1 MDECQEPGTRASRRV
16 SRRDALRALAAVGAG
31 TLMPGAGSAAGA
43 LIERAIPS
51 SGERLPAIGMGS
63 WQSFDVGSDA
73 AARAAAKGVLR
84 LFVERGGRLVD
95 SSPMYGSSEAVL
107 GDLAAE
113 LGVQAE
119 LFWATK
125 VWTSGRDAG
134 ILQMEESLRL
144 MRVKR
149 MDLMQVHNLLDVGT
163 HLATL
168 RAWKREG
175 RVRYV
180 GVTHYH
186 EGAHDD
192 LERVLRVERLDFV
205 QVNFSLAEPEAESR
219 LLPLAAE
226 RGVAVLANRPFGKG
240 SMFNRVRDKPLPT
253 WAAEIGVQSWAQY
266 FLKWI
271 VAHPAVTCA
280 IPATRNPKHLL
291 DNMGALSGPLPDA
304 ALRRRMADHYH
315 AL

>member
-1 MDECQEPGTRASRRV
+1 MRSGDLDGGGTPASPARR
-16 SRRDALRALAAVGAG
+16 RALGVLAAAGAG
-31 TLMPGAGSAAGA
+31 ALMPGAGLGA
-43 LIERAIPS
+43 DPVIQRAIPS
-51 SGERLPAIGMGS
+51 SGERLPAIGMGT
-63 WQSFDVGSDA
+63 WQSFDVGGEAAGRA
-73 AARAAAKGVLR
+73 AAREVLR
-84 LFVERGGRLVD
+84 LFVERGGRVVD

-107 GDLAAE
+107 GELAAE
-113 LGVQAE
+113 LAVQDK

-134 ILQMEESLRL
+134 RRQMEESLRR
-144 MRVKR
+144 MRVRR
-149 MDLMQVHNLLDVGT
+149 MDLMQVHNLVDTAT

-168 RAWKREG
+168 RQWKREG

-186 EGAHDD
+186 AGAHAE
-192 LERVLRVERLDFV
+192 LARVLRAEKPDFV
-205 QVNFSLAEPEAESR
+205 QVNYSLAEPEAGER

-226 RGVAVLANRPFGKG
+226 RGVAVLANRPFGSG
-240 SMFNRVRDKPLPT
+240 AMFSRVRGKPLPA
-253 WAAEIGVQSWAQY
+253 WAEEIGVRSWAQF

-271 VAHPAVTCA
+271 VGHPAVTCA

-291 DNMGALSGPLPDA
+291 DNMDALPGPLPDA
-304 ALRRRMADHYH
+304 ALRRRMADHYR